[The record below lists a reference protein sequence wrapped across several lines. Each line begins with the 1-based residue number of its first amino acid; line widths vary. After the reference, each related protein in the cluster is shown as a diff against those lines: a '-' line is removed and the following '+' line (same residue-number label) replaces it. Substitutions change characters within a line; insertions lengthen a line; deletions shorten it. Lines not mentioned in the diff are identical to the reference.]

1 MDIKNNLPNP
11 GFIKPLDFRFFE
23 IPEKKEFFIFH
34 DKNHN
39 FLEEQEA
46 QYFNSNFSN
55 FIKSNIKLETIEDEE
70 IYLEKRYLIS
80 DLKSSAGIN
89 PQLNIT
95 NIDNNHK
102 EELMIRQKI
111 MDEKKELNER
121 KKIFLIKKIKYKNMG
136 KRKANS
142 IYLSK
147 ALHGKASE
155 DNIIRKAKIYFV
167 NSALRYINNL

>member
-23 IPEKKEFFIFH
+23 TPEKNEFFIFH

-55 FIKSNIKLETIEDEE
+55 SNFKLDTLEDKENN
-70 IYLEKRYLIS
+70 LQKLYLIS
-80 DLKSSAGIN
+80 NLKSNRGIN
-89 PQLNIT
+89 LQSNKANIE
-95 NIDNNHK
+95 NNHK
-102 EELMIRQKI
+102 EEIMIWQKI

-121 KKIFLIKKIKYKNMG
+121 KKIFLIKK
-136 KRKANS
+136 
-142 IYLSK
+142 
-147 ALHGKASE
+147 
-155 DNIIRKAKIYFV
+155 
-167 NSALRYINNL
+167 

>member
-55 FIKSNIKLETIEDEE
+55 SNFKLDTLEDEE
-70 IYLEKRYLIS
+70 NNLQKLYLIS
-80 DLKSSAGIN
+80 NLKSNRGIN
-89 PQLNIT
+89 LQSNKANIE
-95 NIDNNHK
+95 NNHK
-102 EELMIRQKI
+102 EEIMIWQKK

-121 KKIFLIKKIKYKNMG
+121 KKIFLIKK
-136 KRKANS
+136 
-142 IYLSK
+142 
-147 ALHGKASE
+147 
-155 DNIIRKAKIYFV
+155 
-167 NSALRYINNL
+167 

>member
-23 IPEKKEFFIFH
+23 TPEKNEFFIFH

-55 FIKSNIKLETIEDEE
+55 SNFKLDTLEDEE
-70 IYLEKRYLIS
+70 NNLQKLYLIS
-80 DLKSSAGIN
+80 NLKSNRGIN
-89 PQLNIT
+89 LQSNKANIE
-95 NIDNNHK
+95 NNHK
-102 EELMIRQKI
+102 EEIMIRQQI
-111 MDEKKELNER
+111 LDEKRELIER

-136 KRKANS
+136 ITEIYS
-142 IYLSK
+142 IHPTK
-147 ALHGKASE
+147 DHH
-155 DNIIRKAKIYFV
+155 
-167 NSALRYINNL
+167 